1 MCKQPPG
8 SGRADPHTAP
18 FVSCSDCCCST
29 GAGAHMRSPLR
40 FDLELREA
48 GGGILFQK
56 PADPQYPTSIQSGAT
71 QGQCETSAT
80 RTRPDSVLV

>member
-1 MCKQPPG
+1 
-8 SGRADPHTAP
+8 
-18 FVSCSDCCCST
+18 
-29 GAGAHMRSPLR
+29 MRSPLR